1 MTRFLDF
8 QRCLQEEILALEFKR
23 KDETDKGRISERDF
37 SDLLIAYAGFP
48 SKKKTKMLK
57 RVRRA
62 YDEETSPGITL
73 KDYLNFY
80 QVRMVVLGRLPTFFQ
95 L

>member
-1 MTRFLDF
+1 
-8 QRCLQEEILALEFKR
+8 
-23 KDETDKGRISERDF
+23 
-37 SDLLIAYAGFP
+37 
-48 SKKKTKMLK
+48 MLR

-80 QVRMVVLGRLPTFFQ
+80 QVRMVILGRVPTFFQ
-95 L
+95 FSCMKKA